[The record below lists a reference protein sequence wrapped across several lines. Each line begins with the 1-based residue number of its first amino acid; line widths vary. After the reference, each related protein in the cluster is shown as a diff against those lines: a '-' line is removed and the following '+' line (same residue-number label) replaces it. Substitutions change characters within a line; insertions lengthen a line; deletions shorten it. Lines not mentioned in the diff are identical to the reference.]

1 MLKNEEKTSRNIILD
16 KLRENSL
23 DKNWLKNQLDS
34 FEKTLEKD
42 PEIVILNEIH
52 CIYDPL
58 MELDGPTMKKINNKQ
73 FTDIDSIQKILSEFY
88 SDFLDE
94 DKIKK
99 ETELLLGFTS
109 DIDKEGCRDY
119 NFTAYYLKSLIKSI
133 SHKGR
138 MSPTHIDYFFKEIR
152 IKKNSKLQQFDF
164 SKFLKGSE
172 LDKLIHLQHRRWY
185 ACPEFFIKVYYNLE
199 KEEIVFRKEEG
210 GNQIYL
216 GDMRISVT
224 PYGKRTPLLKS
235 VLSNDKEKFRN
246 RFKIEIEKLIRQ
258 FYLKSYKKETSVTD
272 VLLGD
277 AVSELLL
284 PSTFNDYVENSIKE
298 LKEFFN
304 ACTHRDKERILEI
317 IKNDIKL

>member
-23 DKNWLKNQLDS
+23 DKNWLQNQLNS
-34 FEKTLEKD
+34 FEKALEKD
-42 PEIVILNEIH
+42 PQIVIMNNFK
-52 CIYDPL
+52 CIDDPL

-99 ETELLLGFTS
+99 ETKAILGFTS
-109 DIDKEGCRDY
+109 DIDKEGCQNY
-119 NFTAYYLKSLIKSI
+119 NFSSDYLKSLIKSI

-138 MSPTHIDYFFKEIR
+138 MSPPHIDSFINEMR
-152 IKKNSKLQQFDF
+152 IEKNLISKQFDF

-172 LDKLIHLQHRRWY
+172 LDELIHLQHRRWY
-185 ACPEFFIKVYYNLE
+185 ACPEFFIRVYYNLE
-199 KEEIVFRKEEG
+199 KEEIVFRKEEYG
-210 GNQIYL
+210 KQIYL
-216 GDMRISVT
+216 GEMKISVT
-224 PYGKRTPLLKS
+224 PYNKRTPLFNA

-258 FYLKSYKKETSVTD
+258 FYLKSYKKEISVTD
-272 VLLGD
+272 VLLGE
-277 AVSELLL
+277 AVSEFLL
-284 PSTFNDYVENSIKE
+284 PISFNSYVENSIKE

-304 ACTHRDKERILEI
+304 ACTNRDKERILEI
-317 IKNDIKL
+317 IKNDLKL

>member
-99 ETELLLGFTS
+99 
-109 DIDKEGCRDY
+109 RD
-119 NFTAYYLKSLIKSI
+119 
-133 SHKGR
+133 
-138 MSPTHIDYFFKEIR
+138 
-152 IKKNSKLQQFDF
+152 
-164 SKFLKGSE
+164 
-172 LDKLIHLQHRRWY
+172 
-185 ACPEFFIKVYYNLE
+185 
-199 KEEIVFRKEEG
+199 
-210 GNQIYL
+210 
-216 GDMRISVT
+216 
-224 PYGKRTPLLKS
+224 
-235 VLSNDKEKFRN
+235 
-246 RFKIEIEKLIRQ
+246 
-258 FYLKSYKKETSVTD
+258 
-272 VLLGD
+272 
-277 AVSELLL
+277 
-284 PSTFNDYVENSIKE
+284 
-298 LKEFFN
+298 
-304 ACTHRDKERILEI
+304 
-317 IKNDIKL
+317 